1 MHFLTQPI
9 KKIILLLFKFSFLV
23 FFISF
28 SILFFLFLF
37 YLKDL
42 PRPEVFIERE
52 IPQSTKIYDRTGK
65 ILLYEIYG
73 EEKRTYVSLSQIPK
87 HLRDAVICA
96 EDSNF
101 YHHFGVDPKALIRA
115 ILSDLKI
122 LKPVYGA
129 STIPQQLIRSTFLSL
144 EKTPERKTKEIIL
157 AIELD
162 RRYSKDQILEW
173 YLNQVPFGQNAYGV
187 EAAAQT
193 YFGKHVWEIDLA
205 ESAILAALI
214 KAPYALSPYENN
226 SKEKLLARKNYILDK
241 MAKDGYISKE
251 EAEEAKK
258 KEIFFKEK
266 KVELL
271 APYFSLWVKS
281 ILEKEY
287 GKDHLLISGW
297 KVYTSLD
304 YEIQKI
310 AEEEVREGIKR
321 NKQYN
326 AHNAALVAISPK
338 TGEVLA
344 MTVGTGNY
352 YENPYPEGCNP
363 GIDCL
368 FDPKFNI
375 AVGTQKAPGR
385 QPGSAFKPF
394 IYATA
399 FKKGYNDKF
408 LVLDS
413 PTNFGVWGGKEYIPQ
428 NYDGQFRGLVT
439 LRSALAQSLNIPS
452 IKLLYAIGLNEK
464 IEILE
469 ISNFRGKEKILLE
482 GLKESLKT
490 AKDLGITTLTK
501 DISNY
506 GPSIVLGGGEVTPL
520 EMAYAY
526 SVFANGGL
534 KAPLSPILKIEDSKG
549 NIIFE
554 KKNDQ
559 IRVLDE
565 KVSQLITDILS
576 DNEARAPMFGLR
588 SHLYFDKYKVAA
600 KTGTTDNFKDCW
612 TVGYTPEI
620 SVSVWVG
627 NNNNAPMIKNQ
638 PAATIAGPIFHSF
651 LERVL
656 PKLTSI

>member
-1 MHFLTQPI
+1 
-9 KKIILLLFKFSFLV
+9 LV

-363 GIDCL
+363 GINCL

-375 AVGTQKAPGR
+375 AVGTKKAPGR

>member
-1 MHFLTQPI
+1 M
-9 KKIILLLFKFSFLV
+9 KKIFFSIFKIFSFL
-23 FFISF
+23 FLISF
-28 SILFFLFLF
+28 FFLFFLFL
-37 YLKDL
+37 YYAKDL
-42 PRPEVFIERE
+42 PRPEIFVERE

-73 EEKRTYVSLSQIPK
+73 EEKRTYVPLSQIPK
-87 HLRDAVICA
+87 HLKDAVICA

-101 YHHFGVDPKALIRA
+101 YRHFGVDPKALIRA

-144 EKTPERKTKEIIL
+144 EKTPERKTREIIL

-162 RRYSKDQILEW
+162 RKYSKDQILEW
-173 YLNQVPFGQNAYGV
+173 YLNQIPFGQNAYGV

-193 YFGKHVWEIDLA
+193 YFGKHVWEINLPEA
-205 ESAILAALI
+205 ATLAALI
-214 KAPYALSPYENN
+214 KAPYSLSPYEED
-226 SKEKLLARKNYILDK
+226 SKEKLLARKDYILDK
-241 MAKDGYISKE
+241 MAKEGYISKE

-258 KEIFFKEK
+258 KEISFKEK
-266 KVELL
+266 KIEIL
-271 APYFSLWVKS
+271 APYFTLWVKS

-287 GKDHLLISGW
+287 GKEFLATAGF

-310 AEEEVREGIKR
+310 AEEVVRDGIKR

-352 YENPYPEGCNP
+352 YEEPYPKNCTP
-363 GIDCL
+363 GIDCF
-368 FDPKFNI
+368 FDPKFNVAI
-375 AVGTQKAPGR
+375 GTEKAPGR

-399 FKKGYNDKF
+399 FKKGYDDKF

-413 PTNFGVWGGKEYIPQ
+413 PTNFGVWGGKEYTPQ
-428 NYDGQFRGLVT
+428 NYDGLFRGWVT
-439 LRSALAQSLNIPS
+439 LRAALAQSLNVPS
-452 IKLLYAIGLNEK
+452 IKVLYLAGLNEK
-464 IEILE
+464 IDKLE
-469 ISNFRGKEKILLE
+469 ISDFRGLEKILLE

-490 AKDLGITTLTK
+490 ARDLGITTLNK

-506 GPSIVLGGGEVTPL
+506 GPSIVLGGGEVNPL

-526 SVFANGGL
+526 SVFANEGI
-534 KAPLSPILKIEDSKG
+534 KVPLSPILKIEDSKG
-549 NIIFE
+549 NVIFE
-554 KKNDQ
+554 KKNTQ
-559 IRVLDE
+559 IRVLDS
-565 KVSQLITDILS
+565 KIAKLITDILS
-576 DNEARAPMFGLR
+576 DNEARAPMFGPR
-588 SHLYFDKYKVAA
+588 SHLYFENYKVAA
-600 KTGTTDNFKDCW
+600 KTGTTDDFRDCW
-612 TVGYTPEI
+612 TVGYTSEI

-627 NNNNAPMIKNQ
+627 NNNNAPMIKRQ
-638 PAATIAGPIFHSF
+638 PAATVAGPIFHSF

-656 PKLTSI
+656 PKISSP

>member
-214 KAPYALSPYENN
+214 KAPYGLSPYENN

-363 GIDCL
+363 GINCL

-375 AVGTQKAPGR
+375 AIGTEKAPGR

>member
-363 GIDCL
+363 GINCL

-375 AVGTQKAPGR
+375 AIGTEKAPGR